1 MNATQAIQ
9 DQPVGLAP
17 SVWLEP
23 THQLQAHCL
32 AKTVVLGHFLM
43 QMVLAIALNVEHIRL
58 RRKEALIGATV
69 PATLVRPGIMARPA
83 FYANRAATKQ
93 PLAANLVL
101 IVNLASTQKTVGRQ
115 CAAAAKQEHSRH
127 KMVPRQQVLAPIARH
142 HRRRQRAAR
151 PALIVSAT
159 QAQLGLMAGTAR
171 AVMRASS
178 SRSRARML
186 VASVRRARSR
196 HKMAPRQQVLA
207 PIARHRRRRRRAARP
222 SLIVS
227 ATQAQLGLMAG
238 TARAVMQAPTR
249 HHRARRIVLCAQ
261 TERTRQQTRAPVLR
275 VPRTPSLAA
284 EARH

>member
-1 MNATQAIQ
+1 
-9 DQPVGLAP
+9 
-17 SVWLEP
+17 
-23 THQLQAHCL
+23 
-32 AKTVVLGHFLM
+32 M
-43 QMVLAIALNVEHIRL
+43 QMVLEIALDVKHIRP
-58 RRKEALIGATV
+58 RRKGALIGAIA
-69 PATLVRPGIMARPA
+69 PATLARPGIMARPA

-127 KMVPRQQVLAPIARH
+127 KMAPRQQVLAPIARH
-142 HRRRQRAAR
+142 RRRRQRAAR

-186 VASVRRARSR
+186 VASVSQARSR
-196 HKMAPRQQVLA
+196 YKMAPRQQVLA
-207 PIARHRRRRRRAARP
+207 PIARHRRRRQRAARP
-222 SLIVS
+222 ALIVS

-238 TARAVMQAPTR
+238 TARAVMRASSSR
-249 HHRARRIVLCAQ
+249 SRARMLVASARPILIRRRAVTAYQPARAMLVQRAMMEVLVNHVKPASSRWTEAMRCAQ
-261 TERTRQQTRAPVLR
+261 SAILIAFLLLLDRNQKATV
-275 VPRTPSLAA
+275 
-284 EARH
+284 

>member
-186 VASVRRARSR
+186 VASAR
-196 HKMAPRQQVLA
+196 
-207 PIARHRRRRRRAARP
+207 PILIRRRAVTAYQP
-222 SLIVS
+222 
-227 ATQAQLGLMAG
+227 
-238 TARAVMQAPTR
+238 ARAMLVQREMME
-249 HHRARRIVLCAQ
+249 VLVNHVKPASSRWTEAMRCAQ
-261 TERTRQQTRAPVLR
+261 SAILIAFLLLLDRNQKATV
-275 VPRTPSLAA
+275 
-284 EARH
+284 